1 VRLVLPV
8 LLVKLVHKDRQVQP
22 VQPAPLVRLVPPVL
36 LVLLVL
42 LVKLVHKDRQVQPV
56 QLVRLAHKVP

>member
-1 VRLVLPV
+1 
-8 LLVKLVHKDRQVQP
+8 
-22 VQPAPLVRLVPPVL
+22 VRLVPP
-36 LVLLVL
+36 VLLVL

>member
-1 VRLVLPV
+1 V

-36 LVLLVL
+36 LVLLV
-42 LVKLVHKDRQVQPV
+42 KLVHKDRQVQPV

>member
-36 LVLLVL
+36 LVLLV
-42 LVKLVHKDRQVQPV
+42 KLVHKDRQVQPV